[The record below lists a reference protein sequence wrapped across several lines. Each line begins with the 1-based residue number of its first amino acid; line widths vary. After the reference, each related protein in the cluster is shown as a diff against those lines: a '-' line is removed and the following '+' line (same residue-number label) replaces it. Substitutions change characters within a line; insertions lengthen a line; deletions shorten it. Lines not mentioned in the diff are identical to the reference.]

1 MAELSVFVC
10 FFFQAEDGIRDSS
23 VTGVQTC
30 ALPIFISFRSLDW
43 REARLEDVGEF
54 VAWLRLPPAG
64 RSGEVAVRPPATA
77 EVCAPTLHRQRA
89 AGSAFYAPQARHMNR
104 DRSLL
109 PPPTLS
115 RPGGP

>member
-30 ALPIFISFRSLDW
+30 ALPIFISFRCLDW
-43 REARLEDVGEF
+43 REARLEDAGEF

-64 RSGEVAVRPPATA
+64 RSGEVAVLPTAAA
-77 EVCAPTLHRQRA
+77 EVRA
-89 AGSAFYAPQARHMNR
+89 ATVNRKLAPVIAFDAHQARNGAAGR
-104 DRSLL
+104 GLVPACRRG
-109 PPPTLS
+109 S
-115 RPGGP
+115 RGG